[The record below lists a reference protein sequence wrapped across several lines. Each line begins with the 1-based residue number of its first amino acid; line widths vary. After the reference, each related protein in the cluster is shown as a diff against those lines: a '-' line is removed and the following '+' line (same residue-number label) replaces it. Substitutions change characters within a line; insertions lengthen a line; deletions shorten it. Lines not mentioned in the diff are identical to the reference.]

1 MAAVKPDYYEVL
13 GVSRDADEETI
24 RRAFHELARD
34 CHPDA
39 SDAPEDHQRF
49 RELAEAYGVLS
60 KPASRLLYD
69 RYGYRGRGNQ
79 GFDDEA
85 GDGDPPPR
93 GENVHARIE
102 LGASEAKRGTARLMQ
117 YDAQT
122 LCAVCDG
129 HGVIGEPD
137 PDCPDCDGTGQIRE
151 VSNLAAARILRIE
164 TCSACGVE
172 PCDECD
178 GTGVVEAERRL
189 RVRIP
194 PGIEDGDKV
203 RVTGEGGDA
212 GADGIPGDLLLDII
226 VIPKPEDLP
235 VVRYLAFAGALAA
248 AAFLVAYLL
257 LG

>member
-1 MAAVKPDYYEVL
+1 VAAVKPDYYEVL
-13 GVSRDADEETI
+13 GVPRDSDEETI
-24 RRAFHELARD
+24 RRAFHSLARD

-39 SDAPEDHQRF
+39 SDDPEDHERF

-79 GFDDEA
+79 GFDEEA
-85 GDGDPPPR
+85 GDGDPPQR
-93 GENVHARIE
+93 GESVHARIE
-102 LGASEAKRGTARLMQ
+102 LRASEAKRGTARLMQ
-117 YDAQT
+117 YDAPT

-129 HGVIGEPD
+129 YGVIGEPD
-137 PDCPDCDGTGQIRE
+137 PECPDCGGTGQIRE
-151 VSNLAAARILRIE
+151 VSNLASARILRIE
-164 TCSACGVE
+164 TCPACGVE
-172 PCDECD
+172 PCDECE

-194 PGIEDGDKV
+194 RGIEDGDQV

-212 GADGIPGDLLLDII
+212 GADGVPGDLLLNIV
-226 VIPKPEDLP
+226 VIPKPVDPPL
-235 VVRYLAFAGALAA
+235 VRYLALAGTLAA
-248 AAFLVAYLL
+248 VALLVAYLL